1 MGNMGLREGVR
12 GYGWNRRGT
21 KWGTVGSLFRGEH
34 HYSLDDKGR
43 IVLPQTFRAA
53 LGSRVVVT
61 RGLDECVAVYAPQ
74 EWARNE
80 KKLRGLS
87 VSRRDFVR
95 FVLASAEDVEVDRQG
110 RMTIPSHLRD
120 YAKIEREAVVVGVGS
135 RLEVW
140 SLQTWQRYLARVQTE
155 ATSIAA
161 ELKDLSL

>member
-1 MGNMGLREGVR
+1 MGLREGVR
-12 GYGWNRRGT
+12 GYGWKRRGT

-87 VSRRDFVR
+87 VSRRYFVR

-110 RMTIPSHLRD
+110 RMTIPS
-120 YAKIEREAVVVGVGS
+120 
-135 RLEVW
+135 
-140 SLQTWQRYLARVQTE
+140 
-155 ATSIAA
+155 
-161 ELKDLSL
+161 

>member
-1 MGNMGLREGVR
+1 M
-12 GYGWNRRGT
+12 
-21 KWGTVGSLFRGEH
+21 FRGEH

-53 LGSRVVVT
+53 LGRRVVVT

-95 FVLASAEDVEVDRQG
+95 FVLASAEDVELDRQG
-110 RMTIPSHLRD
+110 RMTIPSHLRE

-135 RLEVW
+135 RLEIW
-140 SLQTWQRYLARVQTE
+140 SLLTWQRYLARVQTE
-155 ATSIAA
+155 ATSIAS

>member
-1 MGNMGLREGVR
+1 
-12 GYGWNRRGT
+12 
-21 KWGTVGSLFRGEH
+21 LFRGEH

-95 FVLASAEDVEVDRQG
+95 FVLASAEDVELDRQG
-110 RMTIPSHLRD
+110 RMTGPSHL
-120 YAKIEREAVVVGVGS
+120 I
-135 RLEVW
+135 W
-140 SLQTWQRYLARVQTE
+140 SLLNWQRYLARVQAE
-155 ATSIAA
+155 ATSIAS